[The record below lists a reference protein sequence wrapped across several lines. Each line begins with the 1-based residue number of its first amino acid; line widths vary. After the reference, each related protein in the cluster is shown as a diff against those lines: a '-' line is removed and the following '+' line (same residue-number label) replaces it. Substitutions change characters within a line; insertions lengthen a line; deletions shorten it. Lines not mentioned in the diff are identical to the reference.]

1 MNSMSMTRQRQLEQT
16 EEVKRSFKATTSLA
30 LGLTKERITVQ
41 HELLKI
47 DGGKGQLEEFKS
59 MQKQNVNQTKKSK
72 EIQVAKAD
80 KSTVKGVGFNLE
92 AYSSEVGKKKIDDQR
107 DSRRQRH
114 IQSMKDCEKFLQEFY
129 DNFMEKKSEMKEN
142 VNMFLEASDEDIRQI
157 MDELTDEALLAHE
170 IDFVNAAWEKIS
182 VHFDARKDNLDQT
195 LEKVKE
201 LQDFQIRNSGIYW
214 TRLKQELTDHA
225 FLLEPA
231 VIELVDDW
239 KSKEEL
245 RYKKEHEDS
254 YEFHRKLV
262 SDQED
267 NHTALKEQWNGRRI
281 RFHIL
286 KQEHAIKTFQERIDS
301 PEFVNP
307 ETRIELFAR
316 LKETQ
321 VEVYHKRMDQLKVLD
336 NTNTQD
342 LTLDRVENIGNKL
355 SEINDIAQE
364 EYTEIAKELAN

>member
-267 NHTALKEQWNGRRI
+267 NHTALKDQWNGRRI

>member
-1 MNSMSMTRQRQLEQT
+1 
-16 EEVKRSFKATTSLA
+16 
-30 LGLTKERITVQ
+30 
-41 HELLKI
+41 
-47 DGGKGQLEEFKS
+47 